1 MNSLLKGIETSIKN
15 AIEEF
20 SKIISEKYD
29 IEALDLENIWNKV
42 SSDIT
47 ISIVIKND
55 IKNTKN
61 VKEKTSPKSAEKTEN
76 KSEDGCPYIY
86 TRGENKG
93 EQCGGKTKE
102 GVVYCS
108 RHKKFEEVG
117 QMEKKKMPQ
126 AKTISAKAGPKKTS
140 PPKKQ
145 IDKTLRM
152 NKEIN
157 KFWHPESELI
167 FKSKDERVVIGSY
180 KNKTI
185 NKLSDDDIMLCEQ
198 YGFKYIKEEIVD
210 DEESEDEEQDKEE
223 QDKEEQDKEEQ
234 EKKKLE
240 EKKEQEKKKLEEK
253 KEQEKKKL
261 EEKKEQEKK
270 KLEEKKEQEKKE
282 QEKKKLEE
290 KKEQEKKKLEE
301 KKKPDLEKK
310 KISIAVNDIESVL
323 NELQVDKNDYD
334 FDDDDFVEEVEDEDL
349 LDEED

>member
-29 IEALDLENIWNKV
+29 IEAFELENIWNKV

-61 VKEKTSPKSAEKTEN
+61 VKEKTSPKSAEKNEN

-126 AKTISAKAGPKKTS
+126 SKTISAKAGPKKTS

-198 YGFKYIKEEIVD
+198 YGFKYIKEEIVEEDEDSED
-210 DEESEDEEQDKEE
+210 DEDDKE
-223 QDKEEQDKEEQ
+223 Q
-234 EKKKLE
+234 

-270 KLEEKKEQEKKE
+270 KLEEKK
-282 QEKKKLEE
+282 
-290 KKEQEKKKLEE
+290 
-301 KKKPDLEKK
+301 KPDVENLEKK

>member
-29 IEALDLENIWNKV
+29 IEASDLENIWNKV

-61 VKEKTSPKSAEKTEN
+61 VKKNTSPKAMEKNEK

-93 EQCGGKTKE
+93 EQCCGKTKE

-180 KNKTI
+180 KNKII

-210 DEESEDEEQDKEE
+210 DEDSEEDEQDKELE
-223 QDKEEQDKEEQ
+223 
-234 EKKKLE
+234 EKKKEQE
-240 EKKEQEKKKLEEK
+240 EKKEQQKKKEEEKKKEQEKKKEEEK
-253 KEQEKKKL
+253 
-261 EEKKEQEKK
+261 
-270 KLEEKKEQEKKE
+270 
-282 QEKKKLEE
+282 

-301 KKKPDLEKK
+301 KKKPDVENLEKK